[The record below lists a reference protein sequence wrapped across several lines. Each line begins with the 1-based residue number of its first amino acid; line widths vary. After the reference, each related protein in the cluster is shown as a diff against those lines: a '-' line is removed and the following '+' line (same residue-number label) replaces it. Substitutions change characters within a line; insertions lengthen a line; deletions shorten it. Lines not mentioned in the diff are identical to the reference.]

1 MNEFAFGVIEK
12 RIQRT
17 VQALKNNAMDA
28 WYVKTAAEVVPLAA
42 SLMPEGATVACG
54 GSVTLAETG
63 VMQLLAGGR
72 YHFLD
77 RAGLSGEALQKV
89 FRDAF
94 SADWYCMSSNAITEQ
109 GELYNVDGN
118 ANRVAALAYGPTNV
132 LVVAGY
138 NKIVPDLAAADA
150 RVRAVAA
157 PANTA
162 RLSCKTP
169 CAVTGRCEGCHSPG
183 RICCST
189 LICAQQRVPGRIK
202 VILVGEEL
210 GF

>member
-17 VQALKNNAMDA
+17 VEALQKNAMDA
-28 WYVKTAAEVVPLAA
+28 FYVKTAAEVAPLAA
-42 SLMPEGATVACG
+42 SLMPKGSVVACG

-63 VMQLLAGGR
+63 VMQLLSGGDYR
-72 YHFLD
+72 FLD
-77 RAGLSGEALQKV
+77 RAGLSGQALQKV

-94 SADWYCMSSNAITEQ
+94 SADWYCTSSNAITEQ

-118 ANRVAALAYGPTNV
+118 ANRIAALAYGPTNV

-138 NKIVPDLAAADA
+138 NKIVPDLAAAEA
-150 RVRAVAA
+150 RVRAIAA

-169 CAVTGRCEGCHSPG
+169 CAVTGKCEDCHSPA

-189 LICAQQRVPGRIK
+189 LICGQQRVPGRIK
-202 VILVGEEL
+202 VVLVGEEL

>member
-1 MNEFAFGVIEK
+1 MNEFAFGVVEK
-12 RIQRT
+12 RIRRT
-17 VQALKNNAMDA
+17 VDALQKNGMDA

-42 SLMPEGATVACG
+42 SLMPEGATIACG
-54 GSVTLAETG
+54 GSVTLTQTG
-63 VMQLLAGGR
+63 VMQLLASGK

-77 RAGLSGEALQKV
+77 RGDLSGEALQKV

-118 ANRVAALAYGPTNV
+118 ANRIAALAFGPKNV
-132 LVVAGY
+132 LIVAGY

-150 RVRAVAA
+150 RVRAMAA
-157 PANTA
+157 PANAA

-169 CAVTGRCEGCHSPG
+169 CAVTGKCENCHSPA
-183 RICCST
+183 RICCSA

-202 VILVGEEL
+202 VVLVGEEL